1 MRENYSLVGNN
12 EFDHVI
18 GNCFRKKQGE
28 INKFHFIFNKSLSFL
43 LLLNIEKISCYS
55 MIAKFWANASF
66 SVHCFFFSCQTDFS
80 IVGKYLKF
88 LKKKNGRYL
97 NGQSEVIWNQRKNT
111 ISGKI
116 KDWWHNCT
124 FKLKNTS
131 FIGYIFSKM
140 IFYNDIKE
148 VGS

>member
-88 LKKKNGRYL
+88 LKKTEDIWMVNRKLFGINVRTRFRVKSKIDDTTALL
-97 NGQSEVIWNQRKNT
+97 NSRIHPSSVTFFQKWFFTTILRK
-111 ISGKI
+111 
-116 KDWWHNCT
+116 
-124 FKLKNTS
+124 
-131 FIGYIFSKM
+131 
-140 IFYNDIKE
+140 
-148 VGS
+148 